1 MNRNLKA
8 IATLVLAS
16 AVTVAYAQPA
26 PAAPAPVKH
35 HAHKTSVQ
43 EQIEE
48 LQEQMNQQRQEI
60 NSLRQQ
66 LDQRNDQL
74 QQAQSTAQQSQT
86 AAQQAQS
93 AASEAQQKLSD
104 QTQAVTSL
112 QTAVNQMKQ
121 QNAQVVTS
129 VQQTQARITKMVEHP
144 DVIHYKG
151 ITVSPAG
158 SFIEAATVYRQ
169 GATGGGINTAFGAV
183 PINNSPAS
191 QISEFYGSG
200 RQSRLALTATG
211 KLDNV
216 TMTGHYEMDWLG
228 AGAASNN
235 NQSNSYTVRMRQLW
249 AQAALKD
256 GFTFT
261 AGQMWSLVAEDGNAI
276 DNDSET
282 LPDAI
287 DPQYE
292 AGFVWNRQYGA
303 RVTKNLGKKVWFGAS
318 LENDQMLVAGGNLP
332 TNELVGSNGNGGGLY
347 NPGANYSYNIAPE
360 VVAKL
365 VAQPG
370 WGHWELFGVAR
381 FFRDRVYPTNGS
393 APYNDTT
400 NGGGIGASVRGPL
413 SKYFVVGLKG
423 LYGYGTGRMGSSAL
437 GDVTLRPDGTI
448 APLHTFSALST
459 LQFKPTKQLLIYAN
473 YGGDYAGR
481 RYFGTSGEG
490 YGSPYANMSGCNAE
504 PTPSGPYASSVPNA
518 PANCKGNTKDV
529 QEFTMGNWYNFYSGP
544 KGTLKF
550 GLQYARFRRDLW
562 SGIGGPNNP
571 DGGAK
576 GTDNMFWTSFRYYL
590 P

>member
-26 PAAPAPVKH
+26 PAALAPVKH
-35 HAHKTSVQ
+35 HAKKTSVQ

-48 LQEQMNQQRQEI
+48 LQEQMNRQRQEI
-60 NSLRQQ
+60 NALRQQ
-66 LDQRNDQL
+66 LDERSQQL
-74 QQAQSTAQQSQT
+74 QQAQSTAQQSQS

-93 AASEAQQKLSD
+93 TASEAQQKLSD

-112 QTAVNQMKQ
+112 QAAVNQMKQ

-129 VQQTQARITKMVEHP
+129 VQQTQAKITKLVEHP

-158 SFIEAATVYRQ
+158 SFLEAATVWRQ

-191 QISEFYGSG
+191 QTSEFYGSG
-200 RQSRLALTATG
+200 RQSRLALTTSG

-216 TMTGHYEMDWLG
+216 TLTGHYEMDWLS
-228 AGAASNN
+228 AGATSNN
-235 NQSNSYTVRMRQLW
+235 NQSNSYTVRVRQLW

-261 AGQMWSLVAEDGNAI
+261 AGQMWSLATEDGNAI
-276 DNDSET
+276 DNGSEV
-282 LPDAI
+282 LPDSI

-303 RVTKNLGKKVWFGAS
+303 RITKNLGKKAWFGAS
-318 LENDQMLVAGGNLP
+318 LENDQMLVAGNGLP
-332 TNELVGSNGNGGGLY
+332 RNELVGSAGNGGGLY

-360 VVAKL
+360 LVAKL

-413 SKYFVVGLKG
+413 GKYFVVGLKG
-423 LYGYGTGRMGSSAL
+423 LYGYGTGRMGSSAI

-459 LQFKPTKQLLIYAN
+459 LQIKPTKKLLVYAN
-473 YGGDYAGR
+473 YGGDYVGR
-481 RYFGTSGEG
+481 RYFGNTGEG
-490 YGSPYANMSGCNAE
+490 YGSPYTNMSGCNTE
-504 PTPSGPYASSVPNA
+504 SVPSGPYTGSVPNA
-518 PANCKGNTKDV
+518 PANCGGNTKDV
-529 QEFTMGNWYNFYSGP
+529 QEFTMGDWYTFYSGA
-544 KGTLKF
+544 KGTVKF
-550 GLQYARFRRDLW
+550 ALQYARFRRDIW

-571 DGGAK
+571 GGGAH
-576 GTDNMFWTSFRYYL
+576 GTDNMVWTSFRYYL